1 MYSRLQVR
9 VCEAFLEGQCRR
21 FHCQDLHELPG
32 MCRKNA
38 LFLNTPF
45 DCNRGRWCD
54 HSHEPMSEQEK
65 ELFMI
70 TERDKILHYVR
81 KGWIQLSRPNAHWAT
96 PFIRKHFNIKNVIPR
111 QQSQQGQKSKEAAGM
126 LHAAQVGGAGGE
138 GAPSDVCASEK
149 GGAAAM
155 QEGVGRV
162 GVPGEKGGA
171 AAMQEGVGR
180 VGVPGE
186 KGGAAAMQNHL
197 HAEAVAIEELPEK
210 ASEEVLLV
218 RDSERRRM
226 SGASSFVTLSGL
238 GFHSKGDDGRD
249 EIDRPLDGMRKAEAE
264 QFVADLPARIQRGAK
279 SFLSKRDFK
288 VAVGEAWG
296 DLCDQIKK
304 TTLQKLQMCTRKR
317 RDGTILWSETCS
329 AFQKYAGSLVE
340 ETSSARLRQRGG

>member
-1 MYSRLQVR
+1 MHENRVLGFSSCSSFSKKVDFLFKLFTEREDLAELSRLLRHDVQPFAVFRDPRLHCPGLNPRPYPSHPPHRHGLGVHQRKVR

-186 KGGAAAMQNHL
+186 KGGAAAMQ
-197 HAEAVAIEELPEK
+197 EGVGRVGVPGEK
-210 ASEEVLLV
+210 G
-218 RDSERRRM
+218 
-226 SGASSFVTLSGL
+226 GAAAMQEG
-238 GFHSKGDDGRD
+238 
-249 EIDRPLDGMRKAEAE
+249 
-264 QFVADLPARIQRGAK
+264 
-279 SFLSKRDFK
+279 
-288 VAVGEAWG
+288 
-296 DLCDQIKK
+296 
-304 TTLQKLQMCTRKR
+304 
-317 RDGTILWSETCS
+317 
-329 AFQKYAGSLVE
+329 
-340 ETSSARLRQRGG
+340 